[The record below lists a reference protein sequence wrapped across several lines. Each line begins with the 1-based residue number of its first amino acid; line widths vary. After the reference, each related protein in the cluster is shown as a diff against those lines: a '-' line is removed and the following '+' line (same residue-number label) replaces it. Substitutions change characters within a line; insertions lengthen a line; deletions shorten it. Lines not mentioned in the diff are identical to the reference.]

1 MSYAFTHKPKFLN
14 LHLQSNKFFCNR
26 TQKRIQFNRNMKK
39 LLILGAGTAG
49 TMMANKLRKELARD
63 EWQITIID
71 KHRTH
76 YYQPGFL
83 FIPFGIYKKED
94 VIKPKADFFP
104 VGVQVV
110 FGEADRI
117 NPSDNQ
123 VLMTDGTVLQYDIL
137 IIATGTQI
145 RPDQTPGL
153 KESLWHKDIFD
164 FYTIEGSVALSQRLK
179 KWQGG
184 DLIVNIADLPI
195 KCPVAP
201 LEFTFLA
208 DDYFTKIGLRN
219 KVNIKYVTPLSGA
232 FTKPRA
238 SKMLASLL
246 EEKNIEVIPDFYL
259 EKVDNERKCIV
270 SYDGKEVPFDI
281 LTIVPLNMGDEIIER
296 SGMGD
301 DLNYV
306 PTDKYTLRSRD
317 YENIFILGDAGDLP
331 TSKAGSVAHF
341 SAEILLENI
350 LSAIDG
356 RPLHAKFDGHANC
369 YIETGGGKGSLIDF
383 NYDTEPL
390 PGTFPLPGIGPFG
403 LLKNT
408 RMNHY
413 GKVMFRWI
421 YWHILLKGKEMPI
434 EPLMTMAGKE
444 KNG

>member
-1 MSYAFTHKPKFLN
+1 MSYPIRWKPIFLN
-14 LHLQSNKFFCNR
+14 LHLQSNKNFRNR
-26 TQKRIQFNRNMKK
+26 LLNQNQFNQNMKK

-49 TMMANKLRKELARD
+49 TMMANKLRKELTRE

-94 VIKPKADFFP
+94 IVKPKADFFP
-104 VGVQVV
+104 VGVQIV
-110 FGEADRI
+110 FGETERI
-117 NPSDNQ
+117 IPANNQ
-123 VLMTDGTVLQYDIL
+123 VLMMDGTVIQYDIL
-137 IIATGTQI
+137 IIATGTQT

-153 KESLWHKDIFD
+153 KENLWYKDIFD
-164 FYTIEGSVALSQRLK
+164 FYTIEGAVALSQHLK

-184 DLIVNIADLPI
+184 DLIINIADLPI

-201 LEFTFLA
+201 LEFAFLA
-208 DDYFTKIGLRN
+208 DDYFTKIGMRN

-259 EKVDNERKCIV
+259 ERVDNERKCIV
-270 SYDGKEVPFDI
+270 SYDGKEIPFDI
-281 LTIVPLNMGDEIIER
+281 LTIVPLNMGDEVIER

-317 YENIFILGDAGDLP
+317 YENIFVLGDAGDLP

-369 YIETGGGKGSLIDF
+369 YIETGDGKGSLIDF

-421 YWHILLKGKEMPI
+421 YWHILLKGKKMPI
-434 EPLMTMAGKE
+434 EPLMTMAGKQQ
-444 KNG
+444 NG